1 MELKTYF
8 AQDASGNIMPGAT
21 VTVYEAGTAT
31 LATGLQDESGSPLA
45 NPFTADSSAKVAFYA
60 PDGLYDITVV
70 GNGRTVTIRAQF
82 VSIDSADTLRSDL
95 AATGGSA
102 LVGADDGASG
112 SLWTTVAGFTA
123 FLLSSLGASV
133 IGFIQAGVGAVW
145 RSLMDRLRDE
155 VSVKDFGAVGN
166 GSVNDTTAFSNAL
179 SYCKA
184 NGRTLIIPDG
194 NYLITAGVL
203 NFAAQG
209 LNIIGAG
216 RPTLTFT
223 GAGVAFNLDT
233 GLGDGAFL
241 EEMRVEN
248 LLIVGNPSTTTG
260 FYSRGIV
267 RSTLRNIEVREC
279 TEDAFDIR
287 HGVSNT
293 YDSLRYSAQG
303 HTTKALRGMR
313 LRANGAGYYTADCT
327 FMNLVSEDFAGSG
340 LYIEDGSGNTFV
352 GGTFEGCANGAVIL
366 AGCRRNKLS
375 GVWFEGNSSKDL
387 SDDGV
392 ANAYDDCYFGSA
404 SSSPTAVMGTAQGAV
419 FKGGYLRTIQL
430 DSTSRDTLFIGV
442 GMDENLS
449 GTLGITGT
457 GTYKSVGMT
466 KVNGTGAVVGQMQD
480 FVGSEGTWTPV
491 DASGAGL
498 TFTGANGYYTKIG
511 KLVFAQGT
519 VTFPATANASA
530 ASIGGLPFTVP
541 NLAGARQGFVSF
553 TDETTLFSILPDGGG
568 TTISLRNSSAAALT
582 NATMSG
588 NTVWFTAIYFT

>member
-1 MELKTYF
+1 MAANRPSVYDNQFFSAGVPAAGFKLYTY
-8 AQDASGNIMPGAT
+8 DSGTTTPKAT
-21 VTVYEAGTAT
+21 YTDQAGTIPNTNPITLDAQGMCELWLGSGEYT
-31 LATGLQDESGSPLA
+31 LALYTGLIGSGGALVNTWDDVEGAAGAGDINTLRADLA
-45 NPFTADSSAKVAFYA
+45 SASDATKGAGMIGFK
-60 PDGLYDITVV
+60 PDPGSAA
-70 GNGRTVTIRAQF
+70 RTVQ
-82 VSIDSADTLRSDL
+82 DK
-95 AATGGSA
+95 
-102 LVGADDGASG
+102 
-112 SLWTTVAGFTA
+112 
-123 FLLSSLGASV
+123 
-133 IGFIQAGVGAVW
+133 
-145 RSLMDRLRDE
+145 LRDQ
-155 VSVKDFGAVGN
+155 VSVKDFGAVGD
-166 GSVNDTTAFSNAL
+166 GVTNDTTAFSNAL
-179 SYCKA
+179 AYCKA

-194 NYLITAGVL
+194 NYLITAGLL

-209 LNIIGAG
+209 LNIIGAC

-223 GAGVAFNLDT
+223 GAGVAFNMDT
-233 GLGDGAFL
+233 GLGDGAFF

-248 LLIVGNPSTTTG
+248 LLIVGGPSTTTG

-267 RSTLRNIEVREC
+267 RSTFRNIEVREC

-293 YDSLRYSAQG
+293 YDSLRYSAQS

-313 LRANGAGYYTADCT
+313 LRANGVGYYTADCT
-327 FMNLVSEDFAGSG
+327 FINLVSEDFAGSG

-352 GGTFEGCANGAVIL
+352 GGTFEGCINGAVIL

-404 SSSPTAVMGTAQGAV
+404 SISPNAVMGTAQGAV
-419 FKGGYLRTIQL
+419 FKGGYLRTIKL
-430 DSTSRDTLFIGV
+430 DSASRDTLFIGV

-466 KVNGTGAVVGQMQD
+466 KVNGTGDVVGQMQD

-568 TTISLRNSSAAALT
+568 TTISLRDSSAAALT